1 MAKYYVPKEV
11 LDSMKGV
18 ASDKNEFEYLDS
30 VGATTERDAYNKAA
44 KSKYDVINAYSPE
57 LAATIKNS
65 NAQQTRDL
73 IKEYG
78 EIRDSSD
85 ILKDISPLKY
95 GYEFT
100 KANGGNYK
108 PYEEQAFSLYQE
120 LEAVDPSL
128 GAMVKNMNYSQL
140 NDYLNG
146 KNPEIPV
153 APQRSKYDIARD
165 ILGFKQGYEGGMKH
179 GVANFVDNH
188 YQAQAYYD
196 ELKKIDPAMAAAIEG
211 MNASELANYLE
222 ANTPKEPMNAEGMYN
237 ASYNAVSSSGK
248 QFQNNLDTMYFDET
262 YGQGVRDNFN
272 LYGGAKANQAAANA
286 AAANGGNFDSFA
298 DYNKNLTDMSY
309 RIAGENAIQR
319 MREGY
324 ANDYTNFLNVWGN
337 QLMGNAKNFGDYEY
351 DNRQLESNERIA
363 KAQNDKDIY
372 AIDKGYG
379 AEVYGYDTQK
389 DIAKAQNETDI
400 TITGMNNET
409 QLAIT
414 GISKDTELAIAK
426 IQSETEKYGYDS
438 AERVAAIE
446 DATSRY
452 IADLDAKLRQGE
464 IDLNRYIADLQH
476 AAQLY
481 GLDTEK
487 YIAQVQAEAEKY
499 GYDKQ
504 AYVASMDRGTTPKYT
519 SSYSTTKKTGTTSTD
534 TEIKPTGVSDT
545 EVNQVEGDDKVSNI
559 TDGATKAITNLAW
572 EIWNKYKTVGTMNDG
587 EYKDSII
594 AAAKGLEEKGYS
606 DKVVEEFLNLFG
618 MSVSDISE

>member
-57 LAATIKNS
+57 LATTIKNS

-100 KANGGNYK
+100 KANGGDYK

-146 KNPEIPV
+146 KNPEVPV
-153 APQRSKYDIARD
+153 APQRSKYDVARD
-165 ILGFKQGYEGGMKH
+165 ILGFKQGYEGGMEH
-179 GVANFVDNH
+179 GVADFVDNH
-188 YQAQAYYD
+188 YQAQPYYD
-196 ELKKIDPAMAAAIEG
+196 ELAKLDPAMAAAVKG

-222 ANTPKEPMNAEGMYN
+222 TIKPKEPMDATGMYN
-237 ASYNAVSSSGK
+237 AAFTDVSSSGN
-248 QFQNNLDTMYFDET
+248 QFQNNLNTMYFDET

-400 TITGMNNET
+400 TITGMNNEA

-414 GISKDTELAIAK
+414 DMSTGTQLAIAK
-426 IQSETEKYGYDS
+426 IQSETEKHGYDS
-438 AERVAAIE
+438 AERIAAIE

-464 IDLNRYIADLQH
+464 IDLNRYIAELQH
-476 AAQLY
+476 ASDIYGIDAQ
-481 GLDTEK
+481 K
-487 YIAQVQAEAEKY
+487 YIAEVQAEADKV
-499 GYDKQ
+499 GYNTQ
-504 AYVASMDRGTTPKYT
+504 AYIAKMNNNTAPKYT
-519 SSYSTTKKTGTTSTD
+519 YTSTVSPKTGTTSND
-534 TEIKPTGVSDT
+534 TEIKPTGTDDT
-545 EVNQVEGDDKVSNI
+545 EVKPTGVGESNPTDNNDSKIEYTMDEITNDIAAWVTTGGMTEEDAVIGWLQKLKENGQMDLYNELAAKYNI
-559 TDGATKAITNLAW
+559 T
-572 EIWNKYKTVGTMNDG
+572 
-587 EYKDSII
+587 
-594 AAAKGLEEKGYS
+594 
-606 DKVVEEFLNLFG
+606 
-618 MSVSDISE
+618 